1 MTMVN
6 NIIEY
11 SDNNS
16 SYRFEINIMEKRL
29 RTRGEQIQS
38 RKGGLAH

>member
-16 SYRFEINIMEKRL
+16 SYQFEINIMEKRL
-29 RTRGEQIQS
+29 RTRGEQTQS
-38 RKGGLAH
+38 RKEGLAH